1 MIRNRDVRDWRRD
14 GVDTLVEYTGHT
26 IPFCVTST
34 YPVPLLRQQP
44 SLPRRCFQVSRT
56 RSVDGKTDE
65 RDQVLLVWT
74 AYYRSCREGIP
85 I

>member
-34 YPVPLLRQQP
+34 YPGSIVEAATESATTLLPSQQDEI
-44 SLPRRCFQVSRT
+44 RRWPDGRK
-56 RSVDGKTDE
+56 RSSPAGMD
-65 RDQVLLVWT
+65 RLL
-74 AYYRSCREGIP
+74 SILS
-85 I
+85 